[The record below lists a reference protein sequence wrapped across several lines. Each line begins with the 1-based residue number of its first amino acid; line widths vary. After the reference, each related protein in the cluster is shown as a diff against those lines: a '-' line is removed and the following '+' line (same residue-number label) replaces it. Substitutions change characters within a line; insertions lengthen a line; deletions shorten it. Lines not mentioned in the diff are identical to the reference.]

1 MKKALESLSMSL
13 ELPRSDKFLGKRCQ
27 RRNVVSFQ
35 GTECDV
41 LCLTTGFLDRGVRI

>member
-27 RRNVVSFQ
+27 RKNVVSFQ
-35 GTECDV
+35 RTEGDV
-41 LCLTTGFLDRGVRI
+41 LCLTTGFLDCGVRI

>member
-27 RRNVVSFQ
+27 RKNVVSFQ
-35 GTECDV
+35 RTEGDV
-41 LCLTTGFLDRGVRI
+41 LCFTTGSLDRGVII

>member
-27 RRNVVSFQ
+27 RKNVVSFQ
-35 GTECDV
+35 RTEGDV
-41 LCLTTGFLDRGVRI
+41 LCLTAGFLDRGVRI